1 MHATKYYNIQVQIW
15 GNPIDK
21 ICIGLFLKGCGL
33 GTIIMGEVRV
43 GSTIKELFNGNLKL
57 FNNKVFEIVEGKFM
71 VIGIGILLYNT
82 ALLNTIH

>member
-1 MHATKYYNIQVQIW
+1 
-15 GNPIDK
+15 
-21 ICIGLFLKGCGL
+21 
-33 GTIIMGEVRV
+33 MGEVRV